1 MKDDTK
7 VVLDSGFQALDSG
20 FHSLA
25 EFWIP
30 WADIMDS
37 KPGIP
42 DFISRNFPDSGILT
56 TLHRETRNESCALSD
71 ISFSA

>member
-25 EFWIP
+25 ECWIP

-56 TLHRETRNESCALSD
+56 TLHRVIYLSRLD
-71 ISFSA
+71 